1 MKLTA
6 EKAKSTAT
14 GYNRKRYR
22 GAVIT
27 HYGKI
32 LNTIKA
38 RAKRGERSLTFKC
51 KIWAFEE
58 HHAVRFFCRKHR
70 DFRVSWTYDG
80 KPADGR
86 VDLDKHEPFDIT
98 IKW

>member
-6 EKAKSTAT
+6 DIAKSTAIS
-14 GYNRKRYR
+14 YNRKRYR
-22 GAVIT
+22 RGVLI
-27 HYGKI
+27 HYEKI
-32 LNTIKA
+32 KNTIKA

-51 KIWAFEE
+51 KIWDFEE

-70 DFRVSWTYDG
+70 DFRITWTYDDE
-80 KPADGR
+80 PADGR
-86 VDLDKHEPFDIT
+86 VDLDKHDPYTIT